1 MNFIDKPQAVAAGL
15 APTPP
20 ASASEFRWIINGRFL
35 TQRITGVQRY
45 AREVVRAID
54 ASSCSNGAAL
64 VVPDNVEALPH
75 FANLTIKTLS
85 GDGGVFWEQ
94 VRLPWKFRKPTLNLC
109 TRGPVV
115 ASRQVLCIHDL
126 NVLNAPDA
134 YSPAFRLAYKSIVPL
149 LAKRATSLTTVSAFA
164 AKDISQKLDLPMS
177 RISVLH
183 NGHEHALRW
192 RAERSDIFARME
204 LDRPFVLTIG
214 SRSRHK
220 NLRLLV
226 QLAPELDELGLDLV
240 VAGGGNNIF
249 ADALGSDAPNVKALG
264 YVSDDDLAALLQRAL
279 CLAFPSY
286 TEGFGLPLVEAMAHQ
301 CPVVSSSAA
310 SMPEIGGDAVL
321 YACPSDPAAWLK
333 HFRALTAS
341 ETLGDELRA
350 KGQQRVKAFS
360 WNSTADGYAA
370 LMHRLV

>member
-1 MNFIDKPQAVAAGL
+1 M
-15 APTPP
+15 
-20 ASASEFRWIINGRFL
+20 
-35 TQRITGVQRY
+35 
-45 AREVVRAID
+45 
-54 ASSCSNGAAL
+54 
-64 VVPDNVEALPH
+64 
-75 FANLTIKTLS
+75 
-85 GDGGVFWEQ
+85 
-94 VRLPWKFRKPTLNLC
+94 
-109 TRGPVV
+109 
-115 ASRQVLCIHDL
+115 
-126 NVLNAPDA
+126 
-134 YSPAFRLAYKSIVPL
+134 
-149 LAKRATSLTTVSAFA
+149 
-164 AKDISQKLDLPMS
+164 
-177 RISVLH
+177 
-183 NGHEHALRW
+183 
-192 RAERSDIFARME
+192 
-204 LDRPFVLTIG
+204 
-214 SRSRHK
+214 
-220 NLRLLV
+220 
-226 QLAPELDELGLDLV
+226 